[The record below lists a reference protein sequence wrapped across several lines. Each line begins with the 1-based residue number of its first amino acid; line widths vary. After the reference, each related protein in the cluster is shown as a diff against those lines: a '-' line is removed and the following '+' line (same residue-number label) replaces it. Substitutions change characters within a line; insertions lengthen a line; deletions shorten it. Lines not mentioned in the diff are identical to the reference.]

1 MSELKQLEMQKDD
14 EMEIDLGEI
23 FHLLMNKLWIIV
35 LCFIIGATLAFGG
48 TKLLITPKY
57 SASSMIYILT
67 KTTSVTSLADIQMGT
82 QLTADFE
89 ILATSRPVLEEVI
102 EKLNLDYTYEELKS
116 MIQTDNQTDTRILRF
131 TVSNANA
138 KEAKKIA
145 NELADVTAERV
156 AYVMSSDK
164 PKVVEE
170 AVVPKYP
177 SSPNTKKNT
186 AMGGLA
192 FAFVAATVIV
202 LRYLMNDTIQTKILK
217 NILDFICLQRFRQK
231 RGNRFERQDKKDYCC
246 GVACDSSLLCRL
258 SDLVLRH
265 GGKDEAV
272 V

>member
-14 EMEIDLGEI
+14 ERENDLGEI

-145 NELADVTAERV
+145 NELANVFTEQVKEIYNIDNVHVVDTAEKSDTPSNINHTKDVIIFVCIGIVVSVVYVLIDNMLDTTVKTTEDIEKICRV
-156 AYVMSSDK
+156 PVLASIPFDNSESRK
-164 PKVVEE
+164 
-170 AVVPKYP
+170 
-177 SSPNTKKNT
+177 
-186 AMGGLA
+186 GG
-192 FAFVAATVIV
+192 
-202 LRYLMNDTIQTKILK
+202 RK
-217 NILDFICLQRFRQK
+217 
-231 RGNRFERQDKKDYCC
+231 
-246 GVACDSSLLCRL
+246 
-258 SDLVLRH
+258 
-265 GGKDEAV
+265 
-272 V
+272 

>member
-116 MIQTDNQTDTRILRF
+116 MIQTDNQTD
-131 TVSNANA
+131 
-138 KEAKKIA
+138 
-145 NELADVTAERV
+145 
-156 AYVMSSDK
+156 VMSSDK

-202 LRYLMNDTIQTKILK
+202 LRYLMNDTIQTEEDIKKYLGLHMLAAIPTE
-217 NILDFICLQRFRQK
+217 K
-231 RGNRFERQDKKDYCC
+231 RE
-246 GVACDSSLLCRL
+246 SI
-258 SDLVLRH
+258 
-265 GGKDEAV
+265 
-272 V
+272 

>member
-35 LCFIIGATLAFGG
+35 LCFILGATLAFGG

-202 LRYLMNDTIQTKILK
+202 LRYLMNDTIQTEEDIKKYLGLHMLAAIPTE
-217 NILDFICLQRFRQK
+217 K
-231 RGNRFERQDKKDYCC
+231 RE
-246 GVACDSSLLCRL
+246 SI
-258 SDLVLRH
+258 
-265 GGKDEAV
+265 
-272 V
+272 

>member
-1 MSELKQLEMQKDD
+1 MKTTLIIMAAGIGSRFGTGIKQLAKMSPN
-14 EMEIDLGEI
+14 GEI
-23 FHLLMNKLWIIV
+23 IMDYSIYDAKEAGFDKV
-35 LCFIIGATLAFGG
+35 VFIIRKDIEEEFR
-48 TKLLITPKY
+48 
-57 SASSMIYILT
+57 
-67 KTTSVTSLADIQMGT
+67 SVIGNRIGDQIEVEYVYQDLADIPVGT

-131 TVSNANA
+131 TVSDANA

-202 LRYLMNDTIQTKILK
+202 LRYLMNDTIQTEEDIKKYLGLHMLAAIPTE
-217 NILDFICLQRFRQK
+217 K
-231 RGNRFERQDKKDYCC
+231 RE
-246 GVACDSSLLCRL
+246 SI
-258 SDLVLRH
+258 
-265 GGKDEAV
+265 
-272 V
+272 